1 MFLLCGCSVMEQKTD
16 WLKGTSGEIVRRLQ
30 ERENSALDY
39 KRCWSRSMDT
49 CMMMCC
55 WITLCVLFSL
65 CTCVGCRLVEDK
77 VDQTAAELTR
87 RHLEREES
95 AQQIKRCLLG

>member
-1 MFLLCGCSVMEQKTD
+1 MEQKTD

-30 ERENSALDY
+30 ERENSALGY

-49 CMMMCC
+49 CMIMCC
-55 WITLCVLFSL
+55 WITLRVLFSL

-77 VDQTAAELTR
+77 VEQTAAELTR